1 MLDCKGTGYLVD
13 GYGKVI
19 VGASLEDFKN
29 LPRVYAGNM
38 GKPKVGSVVGNPK
51 VLECIKVISAMPD
64 SVRNI
69 LLLAN
74 PFDGRG
80 YVFNTRPGFQV
91 VYGPATAQKEKNSV
105 LQAIVADVSNNSRN
119 AAYVDV
125 RVPDEPVIKLN

>member
-1 MLDCKGTGYLVD
+1 
-13 GYGKVI
+13 VI